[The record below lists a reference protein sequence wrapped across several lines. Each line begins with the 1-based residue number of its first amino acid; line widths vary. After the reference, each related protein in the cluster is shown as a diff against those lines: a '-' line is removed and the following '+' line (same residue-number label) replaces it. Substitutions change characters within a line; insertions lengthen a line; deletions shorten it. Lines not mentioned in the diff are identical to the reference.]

1 MVKLIIP
8 RGNAMKIFK
17 YSVGVMGTNAY
28 IIIDEETMQAALVD
42 PGDEPEKLL
51 YAIASKNASLSY
63 IILTHA
69 HFDHI
74 LALPELKN
82 KTGASLL
89 VHKYDAPML
98 ADNSLNLLSRF
109 SVRDMVF
116 PCPDRLLNDGD
127 AIRLGKSE
135 IKVIHTPGHTQGSIC
150 LTVDNDL
157 ISGDT
162 LFRESIGRYDFP
174 GGDYEVIMASLQKIK
189 ALDIKGKIYP
199 GHGMSTT
206 LEHELNYNTY
216 LI

>member
-1 MVKLIIP
+1 
-8 RGNAMKIFK
+8 MKIFK

-28 IIIDEETMQAALVD
+28 IILDGETMEAVLVD
-42 PGDEPEKLL
+42 PGDEADKLL
-51 YAIASKNASLSY
+51 SALESKGATLSY

-74 LALPELKN
+74 LALPKIKE
-82 KTGASLL
+82 KTGASLF
-89 VHKYDAPML
+89 VHEDDAPML

-109 SVRDMVF
+109 SGKEVTF
-116 PCPDRLLNDGD
+116 PRPDRLLRNGD
-127 AIRLGKSE
+127 TVKLGSGTL
-135 IKVIHTPGHTQGSIC
+135 KVIHTPGHTPGSIC
-150 LTVDNDL
+150 LSVGDDL

-174 GGDYEVIMASLQKIK
+174 GGDYQTIMSSLQKIK
-189 ALDIKGKIYP
+189 TLEIKGKIFP

-206 LEHELNYNTY
+206 LEHELSYNTY

>member
-1 MVKLIIP
+1 
-8 RGNAMKIFK
+8 MKVFK
-17 YSVGVMGTNAY
+17 YSVGLMGTNAY
-28 IIIDEETMQAALVD
+28 IVLDEGTMEAALID
-42 PGDEPEKLL
+42 PGDEADKLL
-51 YAIASKNASLSY
+51 SALESKGASLNC

-74 LALPELKN
+74 LALPEIKE

-89 VHKYDAPML
+89 VHKDDAPML

-109 SVRDMVF
+109 SGKDAAF
-116 PCPDRLLNDGD
+116 PSPDRLLSDGD
-127 AIRLGKSE
+127 TVKLGSSE
-135 IKVIHTPGHTQGSIC
+135 ITVIHTPGHTPGSIC
-150 LTVDNDL
+150 LSVGDDL

-174 GGDYEVIMASLQKIK
+174 GGDFDTIMDSLQKIK
-189 ALDIKGKIYP
+189 VLDIKGKIYP

-206 LEHELNYNTY
+206 LEHELSYNTY

>member
-1 MVKLIIP
+1 
-8 RGNAMKIFK
+8 MKIFK

-28 IIIDEETMQAALVD
+28 IILDGETMEAALVD
-42 PGDEPEKLL
+42 PGDEGDKLL
-51 YAIASKNASLSY
+51 SALESKGASLSY

-74 LALPELKN
+74 LALSKIKK

-89 VHKYDAPML
+89 VHEDDAPML

-109 SVRDMVF
+109 SGKEVVF
-116 PCPDRLLNDGD
+116 PSPDRLLKDGD
-127 AIRLGKSE
+127 TVKLGCGT
-135 IKVIHTPGHTQGSIC
+135 IGIIHTPGHTPGSIC
-150 LTVDNDL
+150 LSVGDDL

-174 GGDYEVIMASLQKIK
+174 GGDYQTIMSSLQKIK
-189 ALDIKGKIYP
+189 ELDVKGKIYP

-206 LEHELNYNTY
+206 LEHELSYNTY

>member
-1 MVKLIIP
+1 
-8 RGNAMKIFK
+8 MKIFK

-28 IIIDEETMQAALVD
+28 IILDEETMEAALVD
-42 PGDEPEKLL
+42 PGDEPDKLL
-51 YAIASKNASLSY
+51 NVLDSKGASLTY

-74 LALPELKN
+74 LALPEIKE

-89 VHKYDAPML
+89 VHKDDAPML

-109 SVRDMVF
+109 SGRDMAF
-116 PCPDRLLNDGD
+116 PIPDRLLSDGD
-127 AIRLGKSE
+127 TVNLGAVE
-135 IKVIHTPGHTQGSIC
+135 IGVIHTPGHTLGSVC
-150 LTVDNDL
+150 LSVGDDL

-162 LFRESIGRYDFP
+162 LFRENIGRYDFP
-174 GGDYEVIMASLQKIK
+174 GGDFETIMTSLHKIK
-189 ALDIKGKIYP
+189 ALQVKGKIYP

-206 LEHELNYNTY
+206 LEHELTYNTY

>member
-28 IIIDEETMQAALVD
+28 ILLDEETMEAALVD
-42 PGDEPEKLL
+42 PGYDADKLL
-51 YAIASKNASLSY
+51 NALDSKGASLTH

-74 LALPELKN
+74 LALPEIKER
-82 KTGASLL
+82 TDASLL
-89 VHKYDAPML
+89 VHKDDAKVL

-109 SVRDMVF
+109 SRRSMVF
-116 PCPDRLLNDGD
+116 PIPDRLLTDGD
-127 AIRLGKSE
+127 TVSIGKSN
-135 IKVIHTPGHTQGSIC
+135 IGIIHTPGHTPGAIC
-150 LTVDNDL
+150 ISVGDDL

-162 LFRESIGRYDFP
+162 LLRENIGRYDFP
-174 GGDYEVIMASLQKIK
+174 GGNYEEIMSSLQKIK
-189 ALDIKGKIYP
+189 ALGVKGKIYP

-206 LEHELNYNTY
+206 LEHELTYNTY